1 MAFLLGIIVLIVCA
15 IITTERKNL
24 IPDEDK
30 VSAKAIPEKTKKLS
44 TKAQATAETTKSAE
58 FKNSVGLNI
67 LLYVGCFLII
77 AAIMGYVSTVEKELI
92 PPIVLTV
99 TIMAFVASILIFKY
113 VKFLKPSSYAFN
125 ITSLI
130 MFLFWIPSLEALGLE
145 IGYAALASFFFLTG
159 AGIISASIFKSKAL
173 WYAPAAS
180 VIGLI
185 ISGLTVIDTD
195 ADLNGNLVPYS
206 SILAFMIL
214 GIAFRFFWKAKVTW
228 LPVQTRHATRSFSF
242 IYPVFAGF
250 FTLFCIQ
257 MIDRYPFAL
266 SLFTIL
272 FSFYLM
278 LSPIL
283 LKKKSLISILRISLE
298 AICIALA
305 IDFSYGIATSA
316 DAGFQRNIVLLTVL
330 ICSFIQGLISIIMLA
345 IKHDEISHARERFMF
360 TISIFGLSICAFI
373 GGLAMQDSLRIGSG
387 DSLNTIITL
396 SAQLVTIVFSALAL
410 FFDRNALMLILVGFS
425 LSDIALTNLQD
436 SPVAACIV
444 LSIGAVL
451 FSVSY
456 SAIRKLD
463 EKHALPA
470 SIITASICTLFGLA
484 LGQEASIAYIPILGV
499 GISMAAQ
506 GFLLKNSGLRI
517 GGVYVTALGIVSAWA
532 SIRSEFAQINPS
544 ISYYG
549 YGREQYPVGVFIVDA
564 IMCLVPPAAAFFL
577 SIFDKKET
585 MTLKDGSETTRI
597 TPNFVV
603 GAILT
608 ISNAVYILPSIGTD
622 IEFFCFTL
630 ALAMLIILLIW
641 SAAKKWLAFE
651 IASLVAI
658 LVLVFRSVGDNI
670 WLTLI
675 IAGMCIIG
683 IVIFISYKNYKKFN
697 NSQSTAIAPK
707 SEEKKAKPAEEAP
720 KTEDKEKPAEEASES
735 ENKVQ
740 PVEENQKSEDDK
752 D

>member
-1 MAFLLGIIVLIVCA
+1 MIMAFLLGIVVFIVCV
-15 IITTERKNL
+15 ITTSERKYL
-24 IPDEDK
+24 IPDEDEVTVK
-30 VSAKAIPEKTKKLS
+30 NVPEKTKSLS
-44 TKAQATAETTKSAE
+44 AKTTSSAEATKSTE

-77 AAIMGYVSTVEKELI
+77 AAIMGYISTVEKELI

-99 TIMAFVASILIFKY
+99 TMMALVASILIFKF

-159 AGIISASIFKSKAL
+159 AGIISASIFKGKAL
-173 WYAPAAS
+173 WYAPASS

-185 ISGLTVIDTD
+185 ISGLAVIDID
-195 ADLNGNLVPYS
+195 AGFNGSLFLYG
-206 SILAFMIL
+206 SILTFMIL

-242 IYPVFAGF
+242 VYPVCASFFA
-250 FTLFCIQ
+250 LFCMQ

-266 SLFTIL
+266 TLFVVL
-272 FSFYLM
+272 LSFYLI
-278 LSPIL
+278 LNDIL
-283 LKKKSLISILRISLE
+283 LKKKSLVTKLRVCLE

-305 IDFSYGIATSA
+305 IDFSYGIATSEGA
-316 DAGFQRNIVLLTVL
+316 DFKRDIVLLAIL
-330 ICSFIQGLISIIMLA
+330 ISSFVQGLISISMFA
-345 IKHDEISHARERFMF
+345 IKHDEASHGRERFLF
-360 TISIFGLSICAFI
+360 AVSIFGLSICAFI
-373 GGLAMQDSLRIGSG
+373 GGTVMQSNSWIGNDG
-387 DSLNTIITL
+387 TLNTIITL
-396 SAQLVTIVFSALAL
+396 SAQLATIVFSAITL
-410 FFDRNALMLILVGFS
+410 FFDRNALMLIIAGFS
-425 LSDIALTNLQD
+425 LSDIAVTNLQD

-444 LSIGAVL
+444 LSISAIV

-463 EKHALPA
+463 EKHALVSSITPA
-470 SIITASICTLFGLA
+470 AICTLFGLA
-484 LGQEASIAYIPILGV
+484 LGQEASISYIPILGV
-499 GISMAAQ
+499 GISLAAQ

-517 GGVYVTALGIVSAWA
+517 GGVYVTALGIISAWA
-532 SIRSEFAQINPS
+532 SIRSEFAQVTPS

-549 YGREQYPVGVFIVDA
+549 YSSKQYPVGVSVVDA

-577 SIFDKKET
+577 SIFDKKKT
-585 MTLKDGSETTRI
+585 ITLKDGSKTI
-597 TPNFVV
+597 SMTPNFIV

-608 ISNAVYILPSIGTD
+608 IFNAVSILPSIGTG
-622 IEFFCFTL
+622 IEFLCFTI
-630 ALAMLIILLIW
+630 ALAMLIGLLIW
-641 SAAKKWLAFE
+641 SAARKWLGFE
-651 IASLVAI
+651 IASLIAI
-658 LVLVFRSVGDNI
+658 LVLVLRSVGDNI

-697 NSQSTAIAPK
+697 NSQLTENAPK
-707 SEEKKAKPAEEAP
+707 SEEKKA
-720 KTEDKEKPAEEASES
+720 
-735 ENKVQ
+735 Q
-740 PVEENQKSEDDK
+740 PVEEKQKSEDNK